1 MLLVLVLLQLN
12 VYHAAGVCFILA
24 PQKLA
29 VQLVQAINTKIYL
42 TMSAPIVILAV
53 QHALMAQAFPVFLV
67 HFLCTF
73 KHLFLSA

>member
-29 VQLVQAINTKIYL
+29 AQLVQAINTKTLL
-42 TMSAPIVILAV
+42 TMSALTVILAV
-53 QHALMAQAFPVFLV
+53 QRVQAERARSAFLV
-67 HFLCTF
+67 YFLCIF
-73 KHLFLSA
+73 KHQFLSA